1 MYDKLLTLLS
11 ACESLVQRFEDL
23 RYVGMQDQVD
33 KPSVLPKTYGAY
45 HDAFRTWQLYSA
57 ETRQCMEELNAMPAF
72 RASLAVFGEAASVV
86 EAALSAADTDESE
99 AGYAAL
105 KLLAEPKAEL
115 QMALSG
121 LQLTGMP
128 GCMRASGG
136 WVVLG
141 TEKLLAAAAL
151 VREEIGSNAESASI
165 TGAVDYQQARSAY
178 HAALSSVETKL
189 AELKAILD
197 KVPSNERP
205 KLNDAFQRFTAFV
218 ETTVNDLG
226 QTLPSDWNTLVAE
239 ANQVI
244 V

>member
-23 RYVGMQDQVD
+23 RYVGMQDKVG

-45 HDAFRTWQLYSA
+45 HAAFNEWQLHCA
-57 ETRQCMEELNAMPAF
+57 EARQLMEQLNAMPAF

-86 EAALSAADTDESE
+86 EAALSAANTDESE

-121 LQLTGMP
+121 LQLNGMP

-141 TEKLLAAAAL
+141 TEKLLIAAAL

-165 TGAVDYQQARSAY
+165 TGSVDYQQARRNY

-197 KVPSNERP
+197 KVPSNNRP
-205 KLNDAFQRFTAFV
+205 KLTDAFKRFTAFV

-226 QTLPSDWNTLVAE
+226 QTLPGDWTKLVAE
-239 ANQVI
+239 VEPVI